1 MSQANIPN
9 ITPNISLTREES
21 INLILA
27 SIALEE
33 LGLAHIINA
42 EAEKIQYAI
51 GTLSGLS
58 PAATLDEILA
68 VNESV
73 NQTIQSALKTQMLL
87 QSKLDSVIKT
97 PVLTG
102 PTGPTGPTG
111 TCAICPTGPT
121 GPVGATGTTGPS
133 GATGATGATG
143 PSGATGATGATGP
156 SGATGA
162 TGATGPSGATG
173 ATGATGPSGATGAT
187 GASGPLITANN
198 ARIINP
204 DSVQVGAGNAVP
216 LTFNSVINGTAIS
229 HTPGSTNITLAPNQ
243 TYYAFYEA
251 STNLGFAD
259 QGTAILQL
267 ELNGTLLN
275 GSQSEVNLSQ
285 TATSFPPD
293 FTRLSLSSGAVF
305 NTGAGTNTLTLV
317 NASGHAIDVEG
328 ANINI
333 IKLQ

>member
-1 MSQANIPN
+1 
-9 ITPNISLTREES
+9 
-21 INLILA
+21 
-27 SIALEE
+27 
-33 LGLAHIINA
+33 
-42 EAEKIQYAI
+42 
-51 GTLSGLS
+51 
-58 PAATLDEILA
+58 
-68 VNESV
+68 
-73 NQTIQSALKTQMLL
+73 
-87 QSKLDSVIKT
+87 
-97 PVLTG
+97 
-102 PTGPTGPTG
+102 
-111 TCAICPTGPT
+111 
-121 GPVGATGTTGPS
+121 
-133 GATGATGATG
+133 
-143 PSGATGATGATGP
+143 
-156 SGATGA
+156 
-162 TGATGPSGATG
+162 
-173 ATGATGPSGATGAT
+173 GATGAT

>member
-1 MSQANIPN
+1 MSQANVPN
-9 ITPNISLTREES
+9 ITPNITLTREES

-102 PTGPTGPTG
+102 PTGP
-111 TCAICPTGPT
+111 
-121 GPVGATGTTGPS
+121 S
-133 GATGATGATG
+133 GATGAMGATG
-143 PSGATGATGATGP
+143 PSGATGAM
-156 SGATGA
+156 
-162 TGATGPSGATG
+162 GATGPSGATG

>member
-133 GATGATGATG
+133 GA
-143 PSGATGATGATGP
+143 
-156 SGATGA
+156 
-162 TGATGPSGATG
+162 
-173 ATGATGPSGATGAT
+173 
-187 GASGPLITANN
+187 
-198 ARIINP
+198 
-204 DSVQVGAGNAVP
+204 
-216 LTFNSVINGTAIS
+216 
-229 HTPGSTNITLAPNQ
+229 
-243 TYYAFYEA
+243 
-251 STNLGFAD
+251 
-259 QGTAILQL
+259 
-267 ELNGTLLN
+267 
-275 GSQSEVNLSQ
+275 
-285 TATSFPPD
+285 
-293 FTRLSLSSGAVF
+293 
-305 NTGAGTNTLTLV
+305 
-317 NASGHAIDVEG
+317 
-328 ANINI
+328 
-333 IKLQ
+333 